1 MAEPFERHRTST
13 ILVIDD
19 DQTTRET
26 FEMMLAAEG
35 YDVHVAPTVEAGLA
49 DAAAHALDAVLL
61 DLHLPLVG
69 GLECLRRLRRPP
81 VESTVPVAI
90 LTADYFL
97 DEEVAREIQ
106 TLGARIHF
114 KPVWDSDLQRIVQ
127 ELVRHGRP
135 TLTPSEDSHPRKAL

>member
-1 MAEPFERHRTST
+1 MTEPLEGNRTAT
-13 ILVIDD
+13 ILIIDD

-26 FEMMLAAEG
+26 FEMMLSAEG

-49 DAAAHALDAVLL
+49 DAAAHTVDAVLL

-81 VESTVPVAI
+81 VESRVPVAI

-97 DEEVAREIQ
+97 DEDVARELQ
-106 TLGARIHF
+106 SLGARIHF
-114 KPVWDSDLQRIVQ
+114 KPVWGSDLERIVR
-127 ELVRHGRP
+127 ELVRHDGP
-135 TLTPSEDSHPRKAL
+135 TPIPSEGTHPRKVS